1 MRCLVGGGGDNSSNS
16 ISGCGSAVTASEA
29 AMAGMELNPV
39 ATRRFQSLMK
49 SSNCAPTGALF
60 ITMADQREALCF
72 ACPAAQS
79 KSSIFIESAVY
90 IYVEALQQHS
100 MRYHNKINDVVS
112 KRTLETLYA
121 TMWKAWAKGGEF

>member
-1 MRCLVGGGGDNSSNS
+1 MRYLVGGGGDNSSNS

-29 AMAGMELNPV
+29 AKAAMELHPV

-72 ACPAAQS
+72 ACPAAPC
-79 KSSIFIESAVY
+79 KSSIESAEY
-90 IYVEALQQHS
+90 SSVEALKPHS
-100 MRYHNKINDVVS
+100 VRCHKTINDVLS
-112 KRTLETLYA
+112 
-121 TMWKAWAKGGEF
+121 

>member
-29 AMAGMELNPV
+29 AKAGMELHPV

-72 ACPAAQS
+72 ACPAAPC
-79 KSSIFIESAVY
+79 KSSIESAEY
-90 IYVEALQQHS
+90 SSVEALKQHS
-100 MRYHNKINDVVS
+100 VRCHNKINDVVN
-112 KRTLETLYA
+112 KNDA
-121 TMWKAWAKGGEF
+121 